1 MPCVAMQGI
10 TSYASAMADTIPLV
24 VDKENLTVRVDKRMR
39 ERLDAAA
46 EREDRSV
53 AYVVRRL
60 LEKGLDQED
69 GEQREEDK

>member
-1 MPCVAMQGI
+1 
-10 TSYASAMADTIPLV
+10 MADTIPVV

-39 ERLDAAA
+39 ERLTAAA

-69 GEQREEDK
+69 AEREVAGR

>member
-1 MPCVAMQGI
+1 
-10 TSYASAMADTIPLV
+10 MADTIPLV
-24 VDKENLTVRVDKRMR
+24 VDKENLTVRVDKQLR

-60 LEKGLDQED
+60 LVRGLD
-69 GEQREEDK
+69 EEDAERGTSE

>member
-1 MPCVAMQGI
+1 
-10 TSYASAMADTIPLV
+10 MADTIPLV

-69 GEQREEDK
+69 AERKQPGR

>member
-1 MPCVAMQGI
+1 
-10 TSYASAMADTIPLV
+10 MADTIPLV
-24 VDKENLTVRVDKRMR
+24 VDKENLTVRVDKQLR

-60 LEKGLDQED
+60 LVRGLDQDDAEKAS
-69 GEQREEDK
+69 GQ

>member
-1 MPCVAMQGI
+1 
-10 TSYASAMADTIPLV
+10 MADTLPPV

-69 GEQREEDK
+69 EYERDRYGISRGDAK

>member
-10 TSYASAMADTIPLV
+10 YRYCGAMTDTLPLV
-24 VDKENLTVRVDKRMR
+24 VDKENLTVRVDKQLRD
-39 ERLDAAA
+39 RLDAAA

-60 LEKGLDQED
+60 LVRGLDQED
-69 GEQREEDK
+69 AEREAGK

>member
-1 MPCVAMQGI
+1 
-10 TSYASAMADTIPLV
+10 MADTIPLV
-24 VDKENLTVRVDKRMR
+24 VDKENLTVRVDKQLR

-60 LEKGLDQED
+60 LVRRLD
-69 GEQREEDK
+69 EEDAGRGDR